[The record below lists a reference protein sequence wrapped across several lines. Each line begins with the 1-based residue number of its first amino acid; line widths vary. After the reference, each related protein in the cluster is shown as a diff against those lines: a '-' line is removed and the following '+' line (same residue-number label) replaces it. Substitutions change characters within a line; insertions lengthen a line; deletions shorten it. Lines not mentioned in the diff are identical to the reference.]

1 MLSLSHSHSQLLAL
15 NLTHYLSHTRG
26 VPTARNSLSLSLSLA
41 LTRNYSLPRSHS
53 LLHTRRSGRQDSEQA
68 SIPPPLP
75 HKNTNVQGLSRLQAA
90 LEADTERLAAQAAA
104 GDAALAA
111 QAARLQRADEEMQ
124 AQMRLLDEMEERL
137 ISAAGAGRRP
147 VAAGTLGLR
156 PPADP
161 ILVR

>member
-1 MLSLSHSHSQLLAL
+1 M
-15 NLTHYLSHTRG
+15 
-26 VPTARNSLSLSLSLA
+26 
-41 LTRNYSLPRSHS
+41 
-53 LLHTRRSGRQDSEQA
+53 
-68 SIPPPLP
+68 
-75 HKNTNVQGLSRLQAA
+75 QGLSRLQAA